1 MQMLATGPRKGVA
14 CRDRMQRVLEQILSE
29 KKESMGTERGG
40 GDETAQETFVGVLLR
55 LQKEGRAPIEITDGT
70 IGSLMFVS
78 IS

>member
-1 MQMLATGPRKGVA
+1 
-14 CRDRMQRVLEQILSE
+14 MQRVLEQILSE
-29 KKESMGTERGG
+29 KKESMERRG